1 MDIHH
6 LRVFLGVYRTKS
18 FTKAS
23 QLLNLSQPTISS
35 HIKALEDE
43 LGIRLFDR
51 IGRNVLPTKDAEALS
66 TLASEIVHSVD
77 EIKDSIGALR
87 SQIKGDI
94 SIGASTIPA
103 TYLIPRAV
111 AEFRKKNPSVFIRV
125 ISGDSASITKMV
137 ASDELLI
144 GAVGAKMMHSDGLQ
158 YTPFYEDEI
167 VFVVSPKLN
176 IGRINKKT
184 ISSVP
189 FVLRE
194 EGSGTRKVLE
204 EHLKREGI
212 ESLNVISIFGSTEAV
227 KEAVRSGLGVSAIS
241 KLSVREELST
251 GSLRRLSIRGISP
264 IKRSFY
270 LITKR
275 GRTLPIRYLTL
286 KNFLIDFLY

>member
-6 LRVFLGVYRTKS
+6 LRVFLGVFKSRS
-18 FTKAS
+18 FTRAS

-51 IGRNVLPTKDAEALS
+51 IGRYVLPTKDAEALS
-66 TLASEIVHSVD
+66 RLAEEVVHSLE
-77 EIKDSIGALR
+77 EIKNSIGLLNE
-87 SQIKGDI
+87 IKGEI

-111 AEFRKKNPSVFIRV
+111 SEFIKKNPEVFLRV

-144 GAVGAKMMHSDGLQ
+144 GAVGAKMMHSERLQ
-158 YTPFYEDEI
+158 YIPFYEDEI
-167 VFVVSPKLN
+167 VFVASPRLN
-176 IGRINKKT
+176 VDRIDKRN
-184 ISSVP
+184 ISLVP

-204 EHLKREGI
+204 EHLKKEGI
-212 ESLNVISIFGSTEAV
+212 DRLNIKSIFGSTEAV
-227 KEAVRSGLGVSAIS
+227 KEAVKSGLGVSAIS
-241 KLSVREELST
+241 GLSVREELSMR
-251 GSLRRLSIRGISP
+251 SLRRIPIKGISP

-275 GRTLPIRYLTL
+275 GRTLPVRYLNL
-286 KNFLIDFLY
+286 LNFLRDFIY